1 MKQKNLNKLK
11 ASRISGGKQ
20 PLNHITTNFS
30 KKYPNYR
37 PPNIIAVLNLL
48 KMIFSNLKIAP
59 ASPKGKSFPKAKNVQ
74 RLSDK
79 NRKAIS
85 NRTIWKKYKFLPF
98 LTNSPSSKSHR
109 IEKNE
114 IVMKKFYLIL
124 FSITLKHLLFFKPRK
139 IVKSIF
145 SIITVIFKLVKWKNM
160 HRIK

>member
-59 ASPKGKSFPKAKNVQ
+59 ASQKGKSFLKAKDDQ
-74 RLSDK
+74 RLSDRNLK
-79 NRKAIS
+79 TKS
-85 NRTIWKKYKFLPF
+85 KRTIWKKYKFLHF